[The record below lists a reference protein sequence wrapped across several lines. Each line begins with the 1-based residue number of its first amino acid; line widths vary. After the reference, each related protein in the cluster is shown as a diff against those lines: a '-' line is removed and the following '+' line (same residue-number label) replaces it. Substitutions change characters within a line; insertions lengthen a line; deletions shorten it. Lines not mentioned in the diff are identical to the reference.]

1 MTTLWMG
8 AHHTRYGI
16 AKIDLARS
24 HVQVAPRASKAISLV
39 VAGAFRAAIRATTG
53 LVTWY
58 GRTSMKMHVVL
69 LDLGQTTSSKS
80 RRMVLLTLRSE
91 RVKYGA
97 EPSF

>member
-1 MTTLWMG
+1 MIGPRNGRGDDVMDG

-53 LVTWY
+53 L
-58 GRTSMKMHVVL
+58 
-69 LDLGQTTSSKS
+69 
-80 RRMVLLTLRSE
+80 
-91 RVKYGA
+91 
-97 EPSF
+97 